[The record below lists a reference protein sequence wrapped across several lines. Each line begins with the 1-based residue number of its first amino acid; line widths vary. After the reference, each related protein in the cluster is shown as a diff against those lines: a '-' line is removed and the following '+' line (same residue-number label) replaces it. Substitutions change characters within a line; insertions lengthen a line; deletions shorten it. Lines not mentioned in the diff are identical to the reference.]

1 MSAKIIDGKKV
12 AAITREEVRKDVE
25 DWVKA
30 GNRPPFLQVVLVGNN
45 PASNVYVNAKTQACK
60 EVGIATATTR
70 LPDTISAKELKNII
84 CKLNNNDDVD
94 GILVQLPLPNHLS
107 SHDVIEAI
115 DYRKDVD
122 GFHPMN
128 VGRLTVG
135 DPCFRSCTP
144 AGIFELLKYYSIPT
158 KSKHAVVVG
167 ASNIVGRPVA
177 NILSKEDGEGKATT
191 TICHKYTRDLT
202 AHTIQADIL
211 VVAAGQPN
219 LIRGEM
225 VKEGV
230 VVIDVGINR
239 VADET
244 LEKGYR
250 LTGDCHYESVKE
262 KASWIT
268 PVPGGVGPMTVAML
282 MKNTLLAAKKSIYP
296 DRPLASDTKL
306 VS

>member
-12 AAITREEVRKDVE
+12 AQITRDEVRRDVE
-25 DWVKA
+25 DWVA
-30 GNRPPFLQVVLVGNN
+30 DGNRPPFLQVVLVGSD
-45 PASNVYVNAKTQACK
+45 PASDVYVGAKTRACS
-60 EVGIATATTR
+60 EVGIETDTMR
-70 LPDTISAKELKNII
+70 LPDTISAKELKSTIG
-84 CKLNNNDDVD
+84 KLNEDDSVD
-94 GILVQLPLPNHLS
+94 GILVQLPLPTHLS
-107 SHDVIEAI
+107 SHDVIESI

-135 DPCFRSCTP
+135 QPSFRSCTP
-144 AGIFELLKYYSIPT
+144 AGIFELFKYYSITT
-158 KSKHAVVVG
+158 KSKHAVIVG
-167 ASNIVGRPVA
+167 ASNIVGRPVS
-177 NILSKEDGEGKATT
+177 ILLSKEEAEGKATT
-191 TICHKYTRDLT
+191 TVCHKFTKDLT
-202 AHTIQADIL
+202 QHTISADIL

-244 LEKGYR
+244 SEKGYK
-250 LTGDCHYESVKE
+250 LVGDCHFESVKE

-296 DRPLASDTKL
+296 D
-306 VS
+306 

>member
-1 MSAKIIDGKKV
+1 MSAKIIDGSKV
-12 AAITREEVRKDVE
+12 AQITRDEVRRDVE
-25 DWVKA
+25 DWVED
-30 GNRPPFLQVVLVGNN
+30 GNRPPFLQVVLVGSD
-45 PASNVYVNAKTQACK
+45 PASDVYVGAKTRACS
-60 EVGIATATTR
+60 EVGIETDTMR
-70 LPDTISAKELKNII
+70 LPDTISAKELKRTIS
-84 CKLNNNDDVD
+84 KLNKDDSVD
-94 GILVQLPLPNHLS
+94 GILVQLPLPTHLS
-107 SHDVIEAI
+107 SHDVIESI

-135 DPCFRSCTP
+135 QPSFRSCTP
-144 AGIFELLKYYSIPT
+144 AGIFELFKYYSIPT
-158 KSKHAVVVG
+158 KSKHAVIVG
-167 ASNIVGRPVA
+167 ASNIVGRPVS
-177 NILSKEDGEGKATT
+177 ILLSKEESEGKATT
-191 TICHKYTRDLT
+191 TVCHKFTKDLT
-202 AHTIQADIL
+202 QHTISADIL

-219 LIRGEM
+219 LIKGEM

-244 LEKGYR
+244 SDKGYK
-250 LTGDCHYESVKE
+250 LVGDCHFESVNE

-296 DRPLASDTKL
+296 E
-306 VS
+306 

>member
-12 AAITREEVRKDVE
+12 AKLTRKEVRQDVDE
-25 DWVKA
+25 WVDDDH
-30 GNRPPFLQVVLVGNN
+30 RTPFLQVVLVGTN
-45 PASNVYVNAKTQACK
+45 PASDVYVGAKTRACK
-60 EVGIATATTR
+60 DVGIETDTMR
-70 LPDTISAKELKNII
+70 LPDTISARELKATIQE
-84 CKLNNNDDVD
+84 LNEDDAVD

-107 SHDVIEAI
+107 AHDVIESI

-128 VGRLTVG
+128 MGRLTVG
-135 DPCFRSCTP
+135 QSSFRSCTP
-144 AGIFELLKYYSIPT
+144 AGIIELFKHYSIPT
-158 KSKHAVVVG
+158 KGKHAVVVG
-167 ASNIVGRPVA
+167 ASNIVGRPIS
-177 NILSKEDGEGKATT
+177 ILLNKESGEYGKATT
-191 TICHKYTRDLT
+191 TVCHKYTQDLT
-202 AHTIQADIL
+202 QHTISADIL

-219 LIRGEM
+219 LIKPEM

-244 LEKGYR
+244 KEKGYT
-250 LTGDCHYESVKE
+250 LMGDCHFESVKE

-282 MKNTLLAAKKSIYP
+282 MKNTLLAAKNSIYP
-296 DRPLASDTKL
+296 Q
-306 VS
+306 

>member
-12 AAITREEVRKDVE
+12 ASLTREQVRQDVE
-25 DWVKA
+25 DWISA

-45 PASNVYVNAKTQACK
+45 PASDVYVGAKTRACK
-60 EVGIATATTR
+60 EVGIETDTLR
-70 LPDTISAKELKNII
+70 LPDTISARELKSTIT
-84 CKLNNNDDVD
+84 KLNNDDSVD

-107 SHDVIEAI
+107 SHDVIESI

-135 DPCFRSCTP
+135 QPSFRSCTP
-144 AGIFELLKYYSIPT
+144 AGILELFKYYSIPT
-158 KSKHAVVVG
+158 KSKHAVIIG
-167 ASNIVGRPVA
+167 ASNIVGRP
-177 NILSKEDGEGKATT
+177 ISILLSKEDGEGKATAT
-191 TICHKYTRDLT
+191 VCHKYTKDLT
-202 AHTIQADIL
+202 QHTISADIL

-219 LIRGEM
+219 LIKGEM

-244 LEKGYR
+244 KDKGYS
-250 LTGDCHYESVKE
+250 LVGDCHFESVKK

-296 DRPLASDTKL
+296 D
-306 VS
+306 

>member
-1 MSAKIIDGKKV
+1 MSAKLIDGKKV
-12 AAITREEVRKDVE
+12 ASLTRDEVREDVQ
-25 DWVKA
+25 DWVGA
-30 GNRPPFLQVVLVGNN
+30 GNRPPFLQVVLVGSD
-45 PASNVYVNAKTQACK
+45 PASDVYVGAKTRACK
-60 EVGIATATTR
+60 EVGIATDTHR
-70 LPDTISAKELKNII
+70 LPDTVSARELKQTIHDYNT
-84 CKLNNNDDVD
+84 DDSVD

-107 SHDVIEAI
+107 AHDVIESI
-115 DYRKDVD
+115 DYRKDID

-128 VGRLTVG
+128 VGRMTVG
-135 DPCFRSCTP
+135 QPSFRSCTP
-144 AGIFELLKYYSIPT
+144 AGIMELLQHYSIPT
-158 KSKHAVVVG
+158 KGKHAVVVG
-167 ASNIVGRPVA
+167 ASNIVGRPVSTL
-177 NILSKEDGEGKATT
+177 LSKEESFGKATT
-191 TICHKYTRDLT
+191 TICHKYTKDLT
-202 AHTIQADIL
+202 QHTIAADIL

-244 LEKGYR
+244 RDKGYS
-250 LTGDCHYESVKE
+250 LVGDCHFESVRE

-296 DRPLASDTKL
+296 E
-306 VS
+306 

>member
-12 AAITREEVRKDVE
+12 AQLTRDEVRQDVE
-25 DWVKA
+25 DWTEA
-30 GNRPPFLQVVLVGNN
+30 GHRPPFLQVVLVGNN
-45 PASNVYVNAKTQACK
+45 PASDVYVGAKTRACK
-60 EVGIATATTR
+60 EVGIETDTMR
-70 LPDTISAKELKNII
+70 LPDTISGKELKTTIN
-84 CKLNNNDDVD
+84 KLNEDDSVD

-107 SHDVIEAI
+107 AHDVIESI
-115 DYRKDVD
+115 DFRKDVD

-135 DPCFRSCTP
+135 QPSFRSCTP
-144 AGIFELLKYYSIPT
+144 AGILELLKHYSIPT
-158 KSKHAVVVG
+158 KGKHAVVVG
-167 ASNIVGRPVA
+167 ASNIVGRPIS
-177 NILSKEDGEGKATT
+177 ILLNKESGEQGKTT
-191 TICHKYTRDLT
+191 TTVCHKYTKDLT
-202 AHTIQADIL
+202 KHTIGADIL
-211 VVAAGQPN
+211 VVAAGQPEF
-219 LIRGEM
+219 IKGEM

-244 LEKGYR
+244 KDKGYS
-250 LTGDCHYESVKE
+250 LVGDCDFESVKE

-296 DRPLASDTKL
+296 E
-306 VS
+306 

>member
-1 MSAKIIDGKKV
+1 MNGKLIDGRLVSKE
-12 AAITREEVRKDVE
+12 IRNLVRDDVE
-25 DWVKA
+25 RWVSS
-30 GNRPPFLQVVLVGNN
+30 GNRRPYLQVVQVGTD
-45 PASNVYVNAKTQACK
+45 PASTTYIGAKIKACAD
-60 EVGIATATTR
+60 VGIDTDTER
-70 LPDTISAKELKNII
+70 LPDTISARQLKDVIRGY
-84 CKLNNNDDVD
+84 NNDSGVD
-94 GILVQLPLPNHLS
+94 GILVQLPLPAHLS
-107 SHDVIEAI
+107 SYDVIESI

-128 VGRLTVG
+128 VGRLALDQPT
-135 DPCFRSCTP
+135 FRSCTP
-144 AGIFELLKYYSIPT
+144 AGIFELFRHYSIPV
-158 KSKHAVVVG
+158 KGKHAVVVG
-167 ASNIVGRPVA
+167 ASNIVGSPMA
-177 NILSKEDGEGKATT
+177 IMLSRENSTGKATT
-191 TICHKYTRDLT
+191 TICHKFTKDLT
-202 AHTIQADIL
+202 LHTINADIL

-244 LEKGYR
+244 SEKGYK
-250 LTGDCHYESVKE
+250 LTGDCHYESVSE

-296 DRPLASDTKL
+296 EPVPT
-306 VS
+306 V

>member
-1 MSAKIIDGKKV
+1 MFAKIIDGKKV
-12 AAITREEVRKDVE
+12 AALTRDEVRQDVE
-25 DWVKA
+25 DWLAA
-30 GNRPPFLQVVLVGNN
+30 GHRPPFLQVILVGND
-45 PASNVYVNAKTQACK
+45 PASNVYVGAKTRACK
-60 EVGIATATTR
+60 EVGIETDTR
-70 LPDTISAKELKNII
+70 ELPDTVSAKELKKTIEQYNQ
-84 CKLNNNDDVD
+84 DDSVD
-94 GILVQLPLPNHLS
+94 GILVQLPLPPHLS

-115 DYRKDVD
+115 DHRKDID

-135 DPCFRSCTP
+135 QPSFRSCTP
-144 AGIFELLKYYSIPT
+144 AGIFELFKYYSIPT
-158 KSKHAVVVG
+158 KGKHAVVVG
-167 ASNIVGRPVA
+167 ASDIVGRP
-177 NILSKEDGEGKATT
+177 ISTMLSKEDSEGKATT
-191 TICHKYTRDLT
+191 TICHKYTKDLT
-202 AHTIQADIL
+202 AHTIAADIL

-219 LIRGEM
+219 LIKGEM

-244 LEKGYR
+244 KKKGYS
-250 LTGDCHYESVKE
+250 LVGDCHFESVKK

-296 DRPLASDTKL
+296 E
-306 VS
+306 